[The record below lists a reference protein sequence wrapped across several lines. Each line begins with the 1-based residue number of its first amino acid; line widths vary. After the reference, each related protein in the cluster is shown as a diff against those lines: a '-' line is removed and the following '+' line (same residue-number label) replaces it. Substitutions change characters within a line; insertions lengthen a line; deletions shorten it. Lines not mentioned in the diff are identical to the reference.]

1 MKKCTGL
8 IFVVSAVLF
17 SMLAYAGGG
26 DWQALRARYLIH
38 SETATYPEAP
48 TKTDRVLTVVIDGQ
62 AAKELFDLVGP
73 DFHPTCS
80 SEKGDR
86 GRRKKGVECS
96 YTAKL
101 SDPKESHYRCWIGLN
116 LRTGEGEV
124 RVSC

>member
-1 MKKCTGL
+1 
-8 IFVVSAVLF
+8 
-17 SMLAYAGGG
+17 MLAYAGGG
-26 DWQALRARYLIH
+26 EWRPLRARYLIH

-48 TKTDRVLTVVIDGQ
+48 TKADSVLTVVIDGQ

-73 DFHPTCS
+73 DSHPTCS
-80 SEKGDR
+80 SENGDR
-86 GRRKKGVECS
+86 DRRKKGVECS

-116 LRTGEGEV
+116 LRTGEGDV